1 MEEKMIAIKKIIAVG
16 GVLLGT
22 AGIVHAYLRT
32 APSKAA
38 REFTDLA
45 EDLLK
50 GTEPAKGRFT
60 EADIAT
66 LPGPVRRHLRRCGHL
81 GKPKMAYMKAAFP
94 DVAFSLGKGKI
105 PSRSPTHNIILW
117 MGPTASPTST
127 VHSMAYLSTVWMPMS
142 TAKAR

>member
-50 GTEPAKGRFT
+50 GTEPAKGRCLVLSDVT
-60 EADIAT
+60 YAVAVI
-66 LPGPVRRHLRRCGHL
+66 L
-81 GKPKMAYMKAAFP
+81 G
-94 DVAFSLGKGKI
+94 
-105 PSRSPTHNIILW
+105 N
-117 MGPTASPTST
+117 
-127 VHSMAYLSTVWMPMS
+127 
-142 TAKAR
+142 

>member
-45 EDLLK
+45 EDL
-50 GTEPAKGRFT
+50 
-60 EADIAT
+60 
-66 LPGPVRRHLRRCGHL
+66 
-81 GKPKMAYMKAAFP
+81 
-94 DVAFSLGKGKI
+94 
-105 PSRSPTHNIILW
+105 
-117 MGPTASPTST
+117 
-127 VHSMAYLSTVWMPMS
+127 
-142 TAKAR
+142 

>member
-66 LPGPVRRHLRRCGHL
+66 LPCPVRVPLRSECGSSGLHPL
-81 GKPKMAYMKAAFP
+81 GGNRRAPCQGGDYGIRYHCGRDFH
-94 DVAFSLGKGKI
+94 VQ
-105 PSRSPTHNIILW
+105 
-117 MGPTASPTST
+117 
-127 VHSMAYLSTVWMPMS
+127 
-142 TAKAR
+142 